1 MNKTNYVNR
10 LNEKLGYS
18 KKDLKIIID
27 TLFEEMKDD
36 LKKEEKIAIT
46 NFGTFEI
53 SVTKPFDTYS
63 PYDGSIIHNPSQK
76 RVRFKSSGNF
86 KEYLHN

>member
-1 MNKTNYVNR
+1 MNKTDYVNK
-10 LNEKLGYS
+10 LNDKLGYN

-27 TLFEEMKDD
+27 ALFEEIKAD
-36 LKKEEKIAIT
+36 LKNDKKIAIT

-53 SVTKPFDTYS
+53 SMTKPFDTYS
-63 PYDGSIIHNPSQK
+63 PRDGSIIHNPSQK